1 MGSSKPIRIGIAGLG
16 RAGWGMH
23 CTELEGKEKQFQIV
37 AGCDPVAKKRTA
49 MKDRYGCKVY
59 KDIKDLVADPDVEL
73 VNIATRSC
81 DHLAHVTLALQAEKD
96 VCLEKPICV
105 NYSESK
111 KLVALAE
118 RSKGNVYVR
127 HNRRFDREFLHIREI
142 IASGILGEVFEI
154 RLTRYGYQRRDDWQ
168 TLKGFGGGQ
177 LLNWGPHIVDHAL
190 RFLEAPVE
198 SVWSNLR
205 CVAAA
210 GDAEDHV
217 KIILKGTNGR
227 VAELEISGGAA
238 VKEHPQYLIL
248 GTKGSLTANGNQINL
263 RYLDPKKRLPRRRAS
278 EGDPG
283 ETFGTKENL
292 PWIDKTIP
300 VNPRK
305 TYDIWDEM
313 YKAIRRGTKYP
324 ITLEEALEVM
334 RIISLAKKGT
344 GF

>member
-1 MGSSKPIRIGIAGLG
+1 MGSSKPVRIGIAGLG

-23 CTELEGKEKQFQIV
+23 CTELEGKEKQFQVV
-37 AGCDPVAKKRTA
+37 AGCDPIAKKRTA
-49 MKDRYGCKVY
+49 LKRRYGCAVY
-59 KDIKDLVADPDVEL
+59 RDIGDLLADPEVEL

-81 DHLAHVTLALQAEKD
+81 DHLAHTASALNADKD

-105 NYSESK
+105 NYAESK
-111 KLVALAE
+111 KLVSLAE
-118 RSKGNVYVR
+118 KSKGNVYVR
-127 HNRRFDREFLHIREI
+127 HNRRFDPEFLHIQEI
-142 IASGILGEVFEI
+142 MASGVLGKVFEI

-168 TLKGFGGGQ
+168 TFKKFGGGQ

-198 SVWSNLR
+198 SVWSNLKR
-205 CVAAA
+205 VAAA
-210 GDAEDHV
+210 GDAEDHI

-238 VKEHPQYLIL
+238 VRDHPQYLIL
-248 GTKGSLTANGNQINL
+248 GTKGSLSANGEQINL
-263 RYLDPKKRLPRRRAS
+263 RYLNPKIRLSSRRAS
-278 EGDPG
+278 TGDPG
-283 ETFGTKENL
+283 TTFGTKETL

-300 VNPRK
+300 VKPRK
-305 TYDIWDEM
+305 TYDIWNEM

-324 ITLEEALEVM
+324 ITLEESLEVM